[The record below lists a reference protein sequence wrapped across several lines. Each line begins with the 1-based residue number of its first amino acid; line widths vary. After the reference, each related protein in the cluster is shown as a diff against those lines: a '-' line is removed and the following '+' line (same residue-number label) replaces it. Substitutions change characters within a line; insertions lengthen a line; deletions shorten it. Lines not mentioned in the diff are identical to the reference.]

1 MSLKFHKEIWM
12 KIFILVAFLTVSGLL
27 SGQNLIGYKDF
38 EIRKFMKENKG
49 EMNFNKVTNDRFNY
63 LKYTDNSDSQ
73 TILFFL
79 NRDTVCNS
87 IRIICDLGEKNN
99 KIKEYNAA
107 YKKNGDN
114 KWIDNRNGKKYL
126 IELKDEEWS
135 SVITIESSK

>member
-1 MSLKFHKEIWM
+1 M
-12 KIFILVAFLTVSGLL
+12 KIFTLFAFLTFSGLL
-27 SGQNLIGYKDF
+27 SGQNLIGYKDS

-49 EMNFNKVTNDRFNY
+49 EMNLNKVINDRFNY

-87 IRIICDLGEKNN
+87 IRIICDQGEKYS

-107 YKKNGDN
+107 YKKDGEN
-114 KWIDNRNGKKYL
+114 KWIDRRNGKEYH
-126 IELKDEEWS
+126 IEIKDEEWS

>member
-1 MSLKFHKEIWM
+1 M
-12 KIFILVAFLTVSGLL
+12 KIFVLFAFLTVSGLL

-49 EMNFNKVTNDRFNY
+49 EMNLNKVTNDRFNY

-79 NRDTVCNS
+79 SKDTVCTG
-87 IRIICDLGEKNN
+87 IRIICDQGEKNN
-99 KIKEYNAA
+99 KVKEYNGT

-114 KWIDNRNGKKYL
+114 KWIDRRNGKDYL
-126 IELKDEEWS
+126 IEIKDEKWS
-135 SVITIESSK
+135 SVITIESIK